1 MKAEKAIKNLQLFT
15 PLKMARRVLRK
26 SFFQLFLFSLSNY
39 LKIETLRRIFQ
50 ASKGKMKIIL
60 LDDTFLMELPRE
72 RERERETKLNRKYGR
87 KKS

>member
-72 RERERETKLNRKYGR
+72 GERETKLNRKYGR